1 MKTLVFES
9 YGNNEI
15 RIGFNDL
22 PARAR
27 QDNDP
32 SYVREGERSGRV
44 AMTSHEQWLRDNKYL
59 EVIDKDGRKYVGN
72 LRDGFSVV
80 EVDLSKLDIIR
91 EFQDTTDESVPTPKR
106 GYGETVR
113 PTSFSA
119 SARHRILEG
128 GALFDRFLAKAHS
141 GYFVTFTLPGSTPEA
156 YDALSRWSGYMA
168 NRVLQCLRDYQRDT
182 YWFYVWELQ
191 KRGALH
197 LHLFL
202 SLPKGQSS
210 DVLNGRLRDVW
221 YRALGD
227 VQNQSGVDMFLHQ
240 DGKHYTPSEF
250 YQYDFQAVETTPA
263 QYISKYVGKNAL
275 APRGRSGVEGGG
287 FQYYPHR
294 WWGMCRPLKQLID
307 EHRFQVCM
315 DAMNSDE
322 CQQIVEDMSA
332 FIEKCE
338 PIARQEYTAEIGSS
352 REEGQIIGVSHRR
365 IYWFKSEDFATI
377 DLLFRQLAI
386 AWMQTKERH
395 LQRWKY
401 DSLKYCGI
409 PIGEL

>member
-59 EVIDKDGRKYVGN
+59 EVTDIDGRKYVGN

-91 EFQDTTDESVPTPKR
+91 EFQDATVEPVPTPKR
-106 GYGETVR
+106 GYGEAVR
-113 PTSFSA
+113 PTTFSA

-128 GALFDRFLAKAHS
+128 GALFDRFLAETND

-202 SLPKGQSS
+202 SLPKGAES

-227 VQNQSGVDMFLHQ
+227 VQTQSGVDMFLHS
-240 DGKHYTPSEF
+240 DRKHHTPAEF

-263 QYISKYVGKNAL
+263 QYISKYVGKDAL
-275 APRGRSGVEGGG
+275 APRGRNGVEGGG

-294 WWGMCRPLKQLID
+294 WWGMCRQLKRLID
-307 EHRFQVCM
+307 EHRFKICM

-322 CQQIVEDMSA
+322 CQQIIEDMSA
-332 FIEKCE
+332 FLVKCE
-338 PIARQEYTAEIGSS
+338 PVATQEYEAEIGSG
-352 REEGQIIGVSHRR
+352 RRDGQIIGVSYRR
-365 IYWFKSEDFATI
+365 IYWFKSEDFAAI
-377 DLLFRQLAI
+377 DLLYRQLAI

-395 LQRWKY
+395 LQRWAY

-409 PIGEL
+409 PLGEL